1 MQRMYPYPV
10 WLVIGAFW
18 FPTLTMA
25 QSSDS
30 TPRESAPTPEQAVEV
45 DLSVHAWSHRLLF
58 VFSPEPEAD
67 AFQAQMRLWEGHGDG
82 IRDRDLR
89 LYSVVGSDAGRVRR
103 TPTDDGRPIT
113 AASAQRL
120 RERFDVETEGF
131 TVILVGKDGTEKRR
145 ETEPVSMASIF
156 DTIDAMPMRRAEM
169 KRSEEES

>member
-1 MQRMYPYPV
+1 MERMYRYPV
-10 WLVIGAFW
+10 FLVIGAFW
-18 FPTLTMA
+18 LPVLAMA
-25 QSSDS
+25 QSSDAA
-30 TPRESAPTPEQAVEV
+30 PRESARTPEQAVEV

-58 VFSPEPEAD
+58 VFSPEPRAN

-89 LYSVVGSDAGRVRR
+89 LYSVVGSDAGRVRS

-113 AASAQRL
+113 AASAQRI

-156 DTIDAMPMRRAEM
+156 ATIDAMPMRQAEM
-169 KRSEEES
+169 KRNREEP